1 MIPGT
6 YTNWARDARKKISS
20 QVKDVEQVQVDN
32 LNATVQRAFNL
43 MVSAQE
49 QHTQQS
55 FQQHQRALN
64 NVV

>member
-6 YTNWARDARKKISS
+6 YTNWARDAQKKISS

-32 LNATVQRAFNL
+32 LNATAQQAFNL
-43 MVSAQE
+43 RVSAQE

-55 FQQHQRALN
+55 FQQY
-64 NVV
+64 

>member
-20 QVKDVEQVQVDN
+20 QVKDVEQVQEDN
-32 LNATVQRAFNL
+32 LNATARQAFNL
-43 MVSAQE
+43 MVSLQE

-55 FQQHQRALN
+55 FQQH
-64 NVV
+64 